1 MKQIVRA
8 QYRAVIK
15 AGTTEEQ
22 LKEAVEQ
29 SSKKMQE
36 KLKHGEILTEG
47 MFRDQ
52 FRILEKKEKTS
63 CKMRK
68 DCSFVS

>member
-1 MKQIVRA
+1 MKQVVRA

-36 KLKHGEILTEG
+36 KLKHGEILTA
-47 MFRDQ
+47 
-52 FRILEKKEKTS
+52 
-63 CKMRK
+63 
-68 DCSFVS
+68 